1 MNYMTLEI
9 LMFNLV
15 IFLMMLLR
23 KSYLTQMCF
32 DNISLCGSNQAVK
45 YYTGGINLKDSPWM
59 KGLNTGSIICQDQ
72 QAQN

>member
-1 MNYMTLEI
+1 
-9 LMFNLV
+9 
-15 IFLMMLLR
+15 
-23 KSYLTQMCF
+23 MCF

-45 YYTGGINLKDSPWM
+45 YYTGGINLKDSPWR